1 MTESADR
8 SQRTITQAI
17 DTFTTFDFGSW
28 VFESL
33 RIAAGKTRTD
43 GGSGVQSFLEGL
55 EFRIGDKWYGGHVT
69 LSPVKSES
77 DSFYFDSAHLTI
89 TGGPYKGNWFFQI
102 NETQAVPSAPP
113 KNYTG
118 QYSRN
123 GNNLPS
129 PLKEE
134 IVKLLEIIGIFDSD

>member
-1 MTESADR
+1 MLR
-8 SQRTITQAI
+8 SRGSVQA
-17 DTFTTFDFGSW
+17 
-28 VFESL
+28 
-33 RIAAGKTRTD
+33 AAGGLTAVD
-43 GGSGVQSFLEGL
+43 GAGP
-55 EFRIGDKWYGGHVT
+55 RIHDT
-69 LSPVKSES
+69 AS

-102 NETQAVPSAPP
+102 NETEAVPSAPP
-113 KNYTG
+113 KNYAG

-134 IVKLLEIIGIFDSD
+134 TVKLLEIIGIFDSD